1 MNVGGRNLAE
11 LTPGQVRALKYFIV
25 EAAGSLWRGR
35 RAAILAVLT
44 ICAGL
49 FVLGFF
55 LIVNTNLQR
64 LTAQWGEAAEFA
76 VYLRNT
82 AIADDVHAIEDVI
95 AKSGLASSQQHVS
108 KEQAANRFKQEFPD
122 LGATAAKLERN
133 PFPAS
138 IEGRLR
144 PAVRAAEEAV
154 NALATTLSARSGVS
168 DVRYD
173 RRWLTRLNGIIRF
186 VRTIGVIIVAMLAI
200 AAALTVAN
208 VVRLAAHARRD
219 EIEIM
224 QLVGAPLAYVRG
236 PLVLEGIMQG
246 GAGALLAIVALA
258 ALFGI
263 LRARHGAMVAEA
275 VGLGSITFLP
285 AELVEILL
293 IGRMLL
299 GCVGGLIVARA
310 VR

>member
-1 MNVGGRNLAE
+1 MHAI
-11 LTPGQVRALKYFIV
+11 KYFV
-25 EAAGSLWRGR
+25 SEAAASLWRGR
-35 RAAILAVLT
+35 RAAVMAILT
-44 ICAGL
+44 IGAGL

-64 LTAQWGEAAEFA
+64 LTERWGETAEFA
-76 VYLRNT
+76 VYLR
-82 AIADDVHAIEDVI
+82 DDATPAHLKAVEEQL
-95 AKSGLASSQQHVS
+95 AKSGLVASQEHVS
-108 KEQAANRFKQEFPD
+108 KQQAAERFKREFPD
-122 LGATAAKLERN
+122 LSATAARLDRN

-138 IEGRLR
+138 IDVRLR
-144 PAVRAAEEAV
+144 SDARDAEAAVE
-154 NALATTLSARSGVS
+154 ALARTLQTQPGVS

-173 RRWLTRLNGIIRF
+173 RRWLSRLNGIIRF
-186 VRTIGVIIVAMLAI
+186 VRGVGLVIIAMLAI

-224 QLVGAPLAYVRG
+224 QLVGAPFTYVRG
-236 PLVLEGIMQG
+236 PLVVEGVLQG
-246 GAGALLAIVALA
+246 GAGALLAIVSLGV
-258 ALFGI
+258 LFG
-263 LRARHGAMVAEA
+263 LVRARYGQTVAEV

-285 AELVEILL
+285 VELCAILL
-293 IGRMLL
+293 LGGMLL